1 MRFIKTLSVSLAM
14 VFSNW
19 AMADA
24 VSFEKVT
31 DNVYAFV
38 GETDDRT
45 KANLGLNANIGLVV
59 TNEGA
64 VVIDSGAGPVS
75 AAAIEK
81 AVKKVTDQKV
91 VAVINTGSQDHRWLG
106 NDYFAQKGADIYAMQ
121 TTVDT
126 QKEML
131 NSILNRIMGTDE
143 IFKDQTP
150 YHAPKPFQGNEGQ
163 VEIGGVVFEVKYFN
177 DAHFPGDA
185 VVWLPQQKVL
195 FTGDHVYLDRLLG
208 IHPHTHAVKWLDA
221 FDQMAKLP
229 ADYVVPGHGRVADMA
244 AAQAE
249 TGDYLKQLVGSVTET
264 VENMGALS
272 DVTPSRDWSQFEN
285 LKHFQG
291 WHGRNVSNTF
301 QRLEMEMM

>member
-1 MRFIKTLSVSLAM
+1 MFRLVTGFLLSFSLIAHA
-14 VFSNW
+14 W
-19 AMADA
+19 AD
-24 VSFEKVT
+24 VVKFEKVT

-59 TNEGA
+59 TNAGA

-81 AVKKVTDQKV
+81 GVKKVTDQKV

-106 NDYFAQKGADIYAMQ
+106 NDYFAKKGADIYAMQ

-126 QKEML
+126 QKKML
-131 NSILNRIMGTDE
+131 DSILNRIKGTDP
-143 IFKDQTP
+143 IFADQTP
-150 YHAPKPFQGNEGQ
+150 FHAPKPFQGNKGQ
-163 VEIGGVVFEVKYFN
+163 VEIGGVVFEVKYFD

-185 VVWLPQQKVL
+185 VVWLPKQKVL
-195 FTGDHVYLDRLLG
+195 FSGDHVYLDRMLG
-208 IHPHTHAVKWLDA
+208 IHPHTHAVKWLNA
-221 FDQMAKLP
+221 FEQMAKLP
-229 ADYVVPGHGRVADMA
+229 AKYVVPGHGRVADMA

-249 TGDYLKQLVGSVTET
+249 TGDYLKQLVEAVKDAVNDMAPMSE
-264 VENMGALS
+264 
-272 DVTPSRDWSQFEN
+272 VTPSRDWSQFEK

-291 WHGRNVSNTF
+291 WHGRNVSNTY